1 MAQYQSFPEIGGDSL
16 SLDKLKALNLP
27 DLSGRRFL
35 DVGCNEGFFCGF
47 AKFQGAER
55 VVGIDHSALFI
66 ERARRRFPECEF
78 YRQDWQEIPAGV
90 FDVILL
96 ASSLHY
102 AEDQAELIRRLVERL
117 SPDGVLVLE
126 LGIVQLMKNDWVK
139 VERGIDE
146 RLFPTM
152 AKLRETLE
160 PYAWKWI
167 GESVLQ
173 AGDPVPR
180 HVVHVSRRRPFAYL
194 LLQPPGYGKSTI
206 AKSLFLPAGVAAVSG
221 DELILQV
228 ATGRKEAPASLQA
241 LLAEDFS
248 PFRIDQT
255 IRKVFEAGLGPDLV
269 ALFRREADGADFAL
283 DVYIPDEHHALVESL
298 LSQAGY
304 LPVTM
309 RWGKAGM
316 SPMPQEVSARRA
328 EGYFLALV
336 ESGHGEAGLPA
347 DAPATRVP
355 AQGFID
361 EAVLSDD
368 LLTIRGWAV
377 SETGEAPRVLSVRV
391 GGQAHLISAFE
402 RQARADVQ
410 DYLGLPH
417 ALFGYRV
424 SLAVPSG
431 AGAEKLLET
440 LELRAGSAENS
451 MGPVLAFATPLAKS
465 GRG

>member
-1 MAQYQSFPEIGGDSL
+1 MAQYQSFPEVGGDSL
-16 SLDKLKALNLP
+16 SLEKLRALSLP
-27 DLSGRRFL
+27 DLNGRRFL

-78 YRQDWQEIPAGV
+78 YRQDWQHIPEGI
-90 FDVILL
+90 FDAILL

-102 AEDQAELIRRLVERL
+102 AEDQAELIQRLVERL
-117 SPDGVLVLE
+117 APDGVLVLE

-152 AKLRETLE
+152 TKLRETLE

-167 GESVLQ
+167 GESVPQ

-180 HVVHVSRRRPFAYL
+180 HVVHISRRRPFAYL
-194 LLQPPGYGKSTI
+194 LLQPPGYGKTTI
-206 AKSLFLPAGVAAVSG
+206 AKSLFLPAGVPSVSG

-228 ATGRKEAPASLQA
+228 ATGRKEAPEQLQA

-248 PFRIDQT
+248 PFRIDQM
-255 IRKVFEAGLGPDLV
+255 IRKVFKAGLGHDLV
-269 ALFRREADGADFAL
+269 ELFRREAGGADFAL

-304 LPVTM
+304 LPVVM
-309 RWGKAGM
+309 QWGKVGM
-316 SPMPQEVSARRA
+316 SPMPEYVSARRA
-328 EGYFLALV
+328 EAYFLALV
-336 ESGHGEAGLPA
+336 ESGLGEGRLPVEVA
-347 DAPATRVP
+347 VKHAP

-377 SETGEAPRVLSVRV
+377 SETGEAPRVLSIRV
-391 GGQAHLISAFE
+391 GGQVHLVSTFE
-402 RQARADVQ
+402 RQVRADVQ
-410 DYLGLPH
+410 EYLGLPH
-417 ALFGYRV
+417 ALFGYRL

-431 AGAEKLLET
+431 IGAKKLVET
-440 LELRAGSAENS
+440 LELRAGSTENS
-451 MGPVLAFATPLAKS
+451 MGPLLAFATPAKS
-465 GRG
+465 DRR